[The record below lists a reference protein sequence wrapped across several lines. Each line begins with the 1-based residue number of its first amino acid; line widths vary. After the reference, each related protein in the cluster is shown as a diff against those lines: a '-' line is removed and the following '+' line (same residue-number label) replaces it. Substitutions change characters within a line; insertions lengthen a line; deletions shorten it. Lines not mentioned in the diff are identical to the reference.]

1 MVMVVPTKAMRVPM
15 VVFMITPVLPRLARG
30 AHDDSREVSISQPSI
45 SST

>member
-1 MVMVVPTKAMRVPM
+1 MVMVVSTKAVRVSM

-30 AHDDSREVSISQPSI
+30 AHNDSGKVSISQPSI